1 MRRPHIAGLIA
12 HIKSRLSLPMRR
24 VVILIASL
32 AALFLI
38 AFRLIPRI
46 VPWAGAEALAE
57 ITWSQV
63 ILDRQGQEIQI
74 RPVNNQGLRRIF
86 IPLEEIPRGTLAIIR
101 RSEDRRFYFHPGF
114 DPISLLQATIRY
126 ARSGEKAGGASTI
139 TMQLVRIIT
148 PRNPASPVNPRMK
161 MREIWEALQIESRY
175 TKKEIL
181 ELYINL
187 LPFGRNIQ
195 GYQSAARLYFNRRL
209 EELSPE
215 EISVLAVIPRAPQR
229 FDPLSQKKQNLR
241 AARTLAEKVL
251 PKTNLEEFTK
261 KSHRRLLPLAAPWPF
276 EAPQFCE
283 WIAASLENRPQ
294 EKEGRVPIHT
304 TLNLDMQ
311 RQAQALLKYHV
322 GLAADF
328 RISNGAFILAN
339 PHNMDVLVYIGSADF
354 ENEADSGQIDGVR
367 ILREPGSTLK
377 PFLYAQALDSGWSAA
392 TILPDIPTEFGG
404 EFVYLPENYNEQFH
418 GPVRLRQAL
427 AASLNIPAI
436 YTLERLGVQS
446 FVDSLISAGFVSLED
461 QRNSLGVSLAV
472 GGAEV
477 SLAELLQGYGSLYA
491 GGMFRSLRFFSD
503 DPLISHRVWSHE
515 SADIINHII
524 SHPDDR
530 ALTFGRSGS
539 VRFNYPAA
547 IKTGTSNQYNNIWAV
562 GFTADFIG
570 AVWMGN
576 FDGRTVIA
584 TPGSSLPAKILHLSF
599 DIWSTKGSLPQYS
612 ELETIEI
619 CSISGMKATSN
630 CHYTIN
636 ERFTQDSLPPEC
648 TWHVKEG
655 AELTVRYPPE
665 YAGWAKRYGYKLQFS
680 HSQAPEI
687 ISPVEKAVYYRD
699 GSEGGS
705 IRIRLGGSGPAILWM
720 NTQLLYQ
727 GNLPAELFWPLEE
740 GIVSFTLEQGNT
752 KVHRQIEVR

>member
-1 MRRPHIAGLIA
+1 MRRTHIAGLIA
-12 HIKSRLSLPMRR
+12 RMKNSLSIPMRR
-24 VVILIASL
+24 VVILVITFL
-32 AALFLI
+32 ALYLI
-38 AFRLIPRI
+38 AFRLIPRV
-46 VPWAGAEALAE
+46 VPWAGAEALVE

-63 ILDRQGQEIQI
+63 ILDRQGREIQI

-86 IPLEEIPRGTLAIIR
+86 IPLEEIPRNTLAIIR
-101 RSEDRRFYFHPGF
+101 RGEDRRFYFHPGF
-114 DPISLLQATIRY
+114 DPLSLLQATIRF
-126 ARSGEKAGGASTI
+126 ARTGEKAGGASTI

-148 PRNPASPVNPRMK
+148 PRNPSSPVNPQMK
-161 MREIWEALQIESRY
+161 LREIWEALQIESRY

-195 GYQSAARLYFNRRL
+195 GYQSAARVYFNRHL

-215 EISVLAVIPRAPQR
+215 EIAVLAVIPRAPQR
-229 FDPLSQKKQNLR
+229 FDPLSRRKQNLQ
-241 AARTLAEKVL
+241 AARALLEKAL
-251 PKTNLEEFTK
+251 PKTNPEEITE
-261 KSHRRLLPLAAPWPF
+261 KSHRRLLPSVRPWPF

-304 TLNLDMQ
+304 TLDLDMQ

-322 GLAADF
+322 DLGEDF
-328 RISNGAFILAN
+328 RISNGAFILAD
-339 PHNMDVLVYIGSADF
+339 PHDMNVLVYIGSADF

-446 FVDSLISAGFVSLED
+446 FIDSLISAGFTSLED
-461 QRNSLGVSLAV
+461 QRKTLGVSLAV

-477 SLAELLQGYGSLYA
+477 SLAELLQGYGSLYS
-491 GGMFRSLRFFSD
+491 GGMFRSLRFFPD

-515 SADIINHII
+515 SVDIINHII
-524 SHPDDR
+524 SHSDDR
-530 ALTFGRSGS
+530 TLTFGRGGPIH
-539 VRFNYPAA
+539 FGYPAA

-562 GFTADFIG
+562 GFTADLIG

-584 TPGSSLPAKILHLSF
+584 TPGSSLPMKILHQAF
-599 DIWSTKGSLPQYS
+599 DTWSTKGYLPRYS
-612 ELETIEI
+612 ELETVEI
-619 CSISGMKATSN
+619 CSISGMGATPN
-630 CHYTIN
+630 CPYTIN
-636 ERFTQDSLPPEC
+636 EQFTRDSLPSRC
-648 TWHVKEG
+648 TWHVREG
-655 AELTVRYPPE
+655 SELAVRYPPE
-665 YAGWAKRYGYKLQFS
+665 YADWARRYGYKLQFS
-680 HSQAPEI
+680 HSQVPAI
-687 ISPVEKAVYYRD
+687 ISPVENAVYYHD
-699 GSEGGS
+699 GSVGGS
-705 IRIRLGGSGPAILWM
+705 IRIRLGGSGPAILRR

-727 GNLPAELFWPLEE
+727 GNLPAELYWPLEE
-740 GIVSFTLEQGNT
+740 GMISFTLEQGDT
-752 KVHRQIEVR
+752 RVHRQIEVR